1 MVHNLPQLDNE
12 HPHGNLL
19 YRLVFLDFCQ
29 WKNLLN
35 AQSSSAHWCWVQAHT
50 FCSCFTADLRSDC
63 SVYCTGVCSQRKHR
77 SHLYRATCHTQY
89 TYNTGEICDRNVIKL
104 FVLFYKS
111 LTKVLWSFICKRPS
125 TGCLLNPHAFCITI
139 LVEGI
144 HKVFLCKEKH
154 LSHTVCSSDCLHVNM
169 FTPIH
174 SLFICIT
181 EKPKWGR
188 HYLIR
193 TLATPS
199 GHKTTLQ
206 SYCTHL
212 NAVINHC
219 R

>member
-1 MVHNLPQLDNE
+1 MNVRGSCVSVCTSTLYVSWWNKKSNEWAAGYISKLENILEMAHNLPQLDNE

-144 HKVFLCKEKH
+144 HKVFLCKENH
-154 LSHTVCSSDCLHVNM
+154 FNLH
-169 FTPIH
+169 FKSH
-174 SLFICIT
+174 SLLFRLSPC
-181 EKPKWGR
+181 
-188 HYLIR
+188 
-193 TLATPS
+193 
-199 GHKTTLQ
+199 
-206 SYCTHL
+206 
-212 NAVINHC
+212 
-219 R
+219 